1 MQRRPLDTLARHA
14 LRRICRRR
22 AAAPTRSQAS
32 VAQSTRAAV
41 SVPAAGQ
48 SHKSARAHDCGCGRT
63 TTSVSRDMD
72 DRALLV
78 DCARSAHGL
87 SRLRVPAHRHC
98 WSMPQAAGQLCGPCS
113 TQHAES
119 AWQGSARQRG
129 PQGRACRRAR
139 PPGTGACSS
148 AKRFFTNTISMKSRT
163 LLVVL
168 RGAATLLPARRGWAR
183 GLPGAGAQAPHLSVG
198 FGKSLGLHLARYR
211 ARATCACAAIC
222 RCRASAARLRR
233 TKASAAHGHTD
244 PCSALRCAQTP
255 QHTGAHSVSALLN
268 RPHLLGLESGHTD
281 AFAAVVELPAAARQ
295 RARKRQIG
303 QRAAGTGSDR
313 PAPARAHWTPLQLV
327 QTNMLKLMTTYCG
340 PCARALGRG
349 RSARVGRGV
358 RERSGRARTRVSQT
372 AQRLLSGCLSK
383 VLSVRSCLASSLLEL
398 MAARVGQPW
407 RGRPEV
413 VPRRREPGR
422 ASNFRSLGTGLSR
435 AQGCPTPESR
445 TKVGQ
450 LGSAREH

>member
-1 MQRRPLDTLARHA
+1 
-14 LRRICRRR
+14 
-22 AAAPTRSQAS
+22 
-32 VAQSTRAAV
+32 
-41 SVPAAGQ
+41 
-48 SHKSARAHDCGCGRT
+48 
-63 TTSVSRDMD
+63 
-72 DRALLV
+72 
-78 DCARSAHGL
+78 
-87 SRLRVPAHRHC
+87 
-98 WSMPQAAGQLCGPCS
+98 
-113 TQHAES
+113 
-119 AWQGSARQRG
+119 
-129 PQGRACRRAR
+129 
-139 PPGTGACSS
+139 
-148 AKRFFTNTISMKSRT
+148 MKSRT

-183 GLPGAGAQAPHLSVG
+183 GRPGAGAQAPHLSVG

-222 RCRASAARLRR
+222 RCRASAARLQR